1 MKKVLTLIMVVAASM
16 FATNA
21 NAQIKFGVK
30 GGLNVSSLKLND
42 DMWATDNKAGFFFGP
57 MVKVT
62 VPLAGLSFDAAALY
76 DQKEAKMHWGD
87 VVGADMS
94 QTTTIKQQ
102 YIDIPI
108 NIRYGVGLGSLAN
121 VFVFAGPQWGIN
133 VGDKNFKWDAR
144 SSYSLKKAT
153 FSVNVGAGVT
163 LFKHLQGSLNYN
175 IECNKSGKMDTGRN
189 YSDDAKW
196 VKGRNNTW
204 QIALG
209 YWF

>member
-1 MKKVLTLIMVVAASM
+1 MKKILAISLLLLSLWMTPSAH
-16 FATNA
+16 
-21 NAQIKFGVK
+21 AQVNFGVK
-30 GGLNVSSLKLND
+30 GGLNASNLKLND

-62 VPLAGLSFDAAALY
+62 IPLIGLSFDAAALY
-76 DQKEAKMHWGD
+76 DQKEAKMHWADD
-87 VVGADMS
+87 VVGGDLS

-133 VGDKNFKWDAR
+133 VGDKDFKWDAR
-144 SSYSLKKAT
+144 SSYSLRKAT
-153 FSVNVGAGVT
+153 VSVNVGAGIT
-163 LFKHLQGSLNYN
+163 LFKHLQGSVNYN
-175 IECNKSGKMDTGRN
+175 IECNKSGKMDTGRSN
-189 YSDDAKW
+189 SDRRW
-196 VKGRNNTW
+196 VKGHNNTW